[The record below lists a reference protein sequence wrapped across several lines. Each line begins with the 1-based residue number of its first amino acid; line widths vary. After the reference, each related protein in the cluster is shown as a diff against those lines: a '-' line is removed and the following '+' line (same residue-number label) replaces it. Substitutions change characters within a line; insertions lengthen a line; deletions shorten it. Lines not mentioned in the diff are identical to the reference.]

1 MCVCVCGCM
10 WLNVCHHSNT
20 LGEDSKGQ
28 PGLGVWLTTPGNQSA
43 PEFFRSSQLC
53 PYQWCRISVWLA
65 RCGLGVRIAVKKKND
80 LEGVA
85 KFKMNT
91 SEIKLLP
98 RVLPQTERTLY
109 PVLTKAQLSESQ
121 SDTRCTAGPDSWA
134 VSNISIKVPA
144 RSSSPYLSH
153 NMEITQTRVF

>member
-1 MCVCVCGCM
+1 M
-10 WLNVCHHSNT
+10 
-20 LGEDSKGQ
+20 
-28 PGLGVWLTTPGNQSA
+28 
-43 PEFFRSSQLC
+43 
-53 PYQWCRISVWLA
+53 
-65 RCGLGVRIAVKKKND
+65 D

-121 SDTRCTAGPDSWA
+121 SDTRCTAGPDS
-134 VSNISIKVPA
+134 
-144 RSSSPYLSH
+144 
-153 NMEITQTRVF
+153 